1 MQLTGNADAGASA
14 IHELRQ
20 SLNVVRLTAG
30 SIGLRLLPRLDPE
43 GARYLRSKLEVIEAQ
58 VQLLTD
64 ASDRVFAPAKAV
76 DTTEA

>member
-1 MQLTGNADAGASA
+1 MVDANTSA

-30 SIGLRLLPRLDPE
+30 SIGLRLLPRLD
-43 GARYLRSKLEVIEAQ
+43 GDSAQYLRAKLQVIEAQ

-64 ASDRVFAPAKAV
+64 TSDRLFDRVAASDTADA
-76 DTTEA
+76 